1 MKLLPFILISILFTG
16 ISLRSDAQPAMVSK
30 ESADVNEI
38 LQQTYSKLKDIKT
51 LQYETFRYINYKS
64 QDYENKLLGVVFVE
78 FDEAIPIVGF
88 RYQFDNEVSK
98 VVFNDSGKFWID
110 KKNASMESLQAAA
123 LKKEKLQQ
131 DLNAASFFYNSILS
145 LRNVIPH
152 ILTDTSIK
160 KRLGDTL
167 IDSRSYHKV
176 LLEMKSKSFT
186 VNEGLKQLTADI
198 RIYNQILI
206 DKVSYLPYQVVQS
219 NNFEPEDYVLV
230 KFDQIKINGPQIE
243 ENSWFASSY
252 PGLQIKGKEDLQLI
266 AAGANA
272 PAFELEDFQTGKM
285 VTMSDFKDDL
295 VLLEFWVKNCSYCIS
310 AVPKMNSMVAKYEQK
325 GLKVWGINSEDNKS
339 QLNNFYERNKPTF
352 STLMDQDGKIT
363 KAYGVNGV
371 PQVVLIHQGK
381 VIYAGGIVDGKLD
394 ALIQKL
400 LKK

>member
-98 VVFNDSGKFWID
+98 VVFNGSGKFWID

-131 DLNAASFFYNSILS
+131 DLNAASFFYNSILC

-295 VLLEFWVKNCSYCIS
+295 VLLEFWVKNCSYCI
-310 AVPKMNSMVAKYEQK
+310 
-325 GLKVWGINSEDNKS
+325 
-339 QLNNFYERNKPTF
+339 
-352 STLMDQDGKIT
+352 
-363 KAYGVNGV
+363 
-371 PQVVLIHQGK
+371 
-381 VIYAGGIVDGKLD
+381 
-394 ALIQKL
+394 
-400 LKK
+400 

>member
-1 MKLLPFILISILFTG
+1 MLFSG
-16 ISLRSDAQPAMVSK
+16 ISLRSNAQPATLSK
-30 ESADVNEI
+30 ENAEVNEI

-51 LQYETFRYINYKS
+51 LQYETFRYVNYKS
-64 QDYENKLLGVVFVE
+64 QDYENKLSGNVFVE

-88 RYQFDNEVSK
+88 RYQFDNEDSK
-98 VVFNDSGKFWID
+98 VVFNGSGKFWID
-110 KKNASMESLQAAA
+110 KKDASMKSLQAAA

-152 ILTDTSIK
+152 VLTDTSIK
-160 KRLGDTL
+160 KRLRDTL
-167 IDSRSYHKV
+167 IDNRSYYRV

-198 RIYNQILI
+198 KIYNQILI
-206 DKVSYLPYQVVQS
+206 DKVTYLPYQVVQS
-219 NNFEPEDYVLV
+219 NNFEPEDYTLV
-230 KFDQIKINGPQIE
+230 KFDQIKINGPQVE

-252 PGLQIKGKEDLQLI
+252 PGLQIKGKEELQLI
-266 AAGANA
+266 ATGALA

-285 VTMSDFKDDL
+285 VAFSDFKNDL
-295 VLLEFWVKNCSYCIS
+295 VLLEFWIRNCSYCIS
-310 AVPKMNSMVAKYEQK
+310 AVPKVNAIVAKYEQK
-325 GLKVWGINSEDNKS
+325 GLKIWGINSEDNKS

-352 STLMDQDGKIT
+352 STLMDQDGRIT
-363 KAYGVNGV
+363 KTYGVNGV
-371 PQVVLIHQGK
+371 PQVILIHQGK
-381 VIYAGGIVDGKLD
+381 VIYAGGIADVKLD